1 MSNGTGAPF
10 VLVNMAMS
18 ADGKIATANRA
29 VTTFGSAADQEHLHA
44 LRATC
49 DAIVCGAR
57 TIEETDAT
65 LGNGPDRHRRAR
77 LRRGLSASPLRVV
90 VSGTGSISPS
100 AAIWRDR
107 ASPVVVLTSGRVY
120 PVKLTRLRALA
131 DQVWSSPGDELD
143 FAAAFGWLRS
153 RFGVGRLVCEGGGGL
168 NDALFRAGVVDEVHL
183 TLCPFVFGGRTAP
196 TIADGIGFPR
206 LADAARFSLV
216 SSKRRGDEMFLVY
229 RATRTA
235 ARAGLTS

>member
-1 MSNGTGAPF
+1 MSHGNAAPF

-29 VTTFGSAADQEHLHA
+29 VTTFGSALDQEHLHA

-57 TIEETDAT
+57 TVEETDAT
-65 LGNGPDRHRRAR
+65 LGNGPARHRRAR
-77 LRRGLSASPLRVV
+77 LRRGLAESPLRVV

-100 AAIWRDR
+100 AAIWAERS
-107 ASPVVVLTSGRVY
+107 SPIVLLTGARVG
-120 PVKLTRLRALA
+120 PAKMARLRALA
-131 DQVWSSPGDELD
+131 DHVWSSPGGDLD
-143 FAAAFGWLRS
+143 LVAAFGWLRS

-183 TLCPFVFGGRTAP
+183 TQCPRVFGGRSAP
-196 TIADGIGFPR
+196 TIAEGIGFPR

-216 SSKRRGDEMFLVY
+216 SAKRRGDEMFLVY
-229 RATRTA
+229 RADRQA
-235 ARAGLTS
+235 GRPGLTS

>member
-1 MSNGTGAPF
+1 MSTGTGAPF

-29 VTTFGSAADQEHLHA
+29 VTTFGSASDQEHLHA

-57 TIEETDAT
+57 TVEETDAT
-65 LGNGPDRHRRAR
+65 LGNGPDRYRRAR
-77 LRRGLSASPLRVV
+77 LRRGLSGSPLRVV

-100 AAIWRDR
+100 AAIWGDR
-107 ASPVVVLTSGRVY
+107 ASPVVVLTGAQVD
-120 PVKLTRLRALA
+120 PAKLARLRALA
-131 DQVWSSPGDELD
+131 DHVWSSPGDEVD
-143 FAAAFGWLRS
+143 FAAAFGRLRS

-168 NDALFRAGVVDEVHL
+168 NEALFRAGVVDEVHL
-183 TLCPFVFGGRTAP
+183 TLCPFVFGGRSAP
-196 TIADGIGFPR
+196 TIAEGVGFPR

-229 RATRTA
+229 RAARTA
-235 ARAGLTS
+235 ARPGLTS